1 MRFGARP
8 TSAWGGGPSAEWE
21 MFVSFFVLSY
31 FFDAGLP
38 ALNLR
43 RPLPEFLVPHAPEL
57 VGQPAT
63 VGPVEE

>member
-1 MRFGARP
+1 
-8 TSAWGGGPSAEWE
+8 